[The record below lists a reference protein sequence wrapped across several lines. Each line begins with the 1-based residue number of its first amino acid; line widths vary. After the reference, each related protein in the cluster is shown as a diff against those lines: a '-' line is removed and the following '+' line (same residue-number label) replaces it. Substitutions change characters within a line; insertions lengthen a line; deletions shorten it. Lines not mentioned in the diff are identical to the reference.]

1 VTAEAAQAE
10 AGQQAAEGECKTPG
24 CRATSCASPWPEGID
39 ASLYDAIVRQVRDYP
54 GGAKFT
60 HLVASIYG
68 RHRVYNTDSEEQRR
82 PSAEYQRVRR
92 AVHDLADRGILR
104 AENRPEYQVEGGE
117 AVATHRAQGDLWLY
131 PEWVPPHLKRSRHS
145 PPREDTEAPNP
156 QRAAGSLPADAP
168 GGEAAQTARS
178 VLRDR
183 CSITPG
189 PLGAGVRGALRHAL
203 AAHRQGVDSEGMRAD
218 RVSAPGRVA
227 QRQAAYLSAW
237 EAAAARYHRGVVCTV
252 TARPGEAGDMVDSA
266 VGVVESIGPLRKHLG
281 RQTPGSG
288 RPPAIVVPEV
298 TERGVLHL
306 HVAVFGVGAAAID
319 ADALGRYWYETRGHG
334 YVVDVTGMECRGRRW
349 VWLAHAHA
357 GTECGR
363 YPRAY
368 LGEMLHR
375 FRAVAEADP
384 ATIHETAGRGWWKV
398 ALVWACGLPL
408 VSISTELREATVG
421 LAPRGGRVSAG
432 QPRDAGPGL
441 LGHLRRGIRAACRP
455 LLAALGTFT
464 RGMDPPE
471 ATAGGAGDAE
481 A

>member
-1 VTAEAAQAE
+1 VTAASAPGAAGPE
-10 AGQQAAEGECKTPG
+10 SECKTPG
-24 CRATSCASPWPEGID
+24 CRGTSCTSPWPEGVD
-39 ASLYDAIVRQVRDYP
+39 AALYDAIVRQVRDYP

-68 RHRVYNTDSEEQRR
+68 RHRVYDADSEGQRR

-104 AENRPEYQVEGGE
+104 AENRPHHRVVDGE
-117 AVATHRAQGDLWLY
+117 AVETHRGRGDLWLY
-131 PEWVPPHLKRSRHS
+131 PEWVPPHLKSSRHTS
-145 PPREDTEAPNP
+145 PPESADTPNP
-156 QRAAGSLPADAP
+156 QKAAGSLPADAP

-189 PLGAGVRGALRHAL
+189 PLGARVRGALRHAL

-227 QRQAAYLSAW
+227 HRQGTYLSAW

-266 VGVVESIGPLRKHLG
+266 VGVVESIGPLREHLG

-306 HVAVFGVGAAAID
+306 HVAVFGVGTGAID
-319 ADALGRYWYETRGHG
+319 PDALGRYWHETRGHG
-334 YVVDVTGMECRGRRW
+334 YVVDVTGMECRGGRW

-384 ATIHETAGRGWWKV
+384 ASIHGTADREWWKV
-398 ALVWACGLPL
+398 ALLWACGLPL
-408 VSISTELREATVG
+408 VSISTALREAPVG
-421 LAPRGGRVSAG
+421 LSARGSRASAD
-432 QPRDAGPGL
+432 QPTAMDAGPGL
-441 LGHLRRGIRAACRP
+441 LGHLRRGVRAACQP
-455 LLAALGTFT
+455 LLTALGAFT
-464 RGMDPPE
+464 RGMDPPQPL
-471 ATAGGAGDAE
+471 AGGGGGAG
-481 A
+481 